1 MSDQTKTR
9 GLLTINEAA
18 KYMNQSHWTIR
29 KWLRQKR
36 IPYLQVN
43 SRVIRIEKENLD
55 EFVRENTI
63 PAKKN
68 LIRGV

>member
-1 MSDQTKTR
+1 MSDKIKTR
-9 GLLTINEAA
+9 ELLTIKAA
-18 KYMNQSHWTIR
+18 AEYLNQSHWTIR

-55 EFVRENTI
+55 DFITENTI
-63 PAKKN
+63 PSKK
-68 LIRGV
+68 I

>member
-1 MSDQTKTR
+1 
-9 GLLTINEAA
+9 
-18 KYMNQSHWTIR
+18 MNQSHWTIR

-63 PAKKN
+63 PAKK
-68 LIRGV
+68 I

>member
-29 KWLRQKR
+29 KYLRQAR
-36 IPYLQVN
+36 IPYIQIN
-43 SRVIRIEKENLD
+43 SRVIRIEKGD
-55 EFVRENTI
+55 IDGFIAENTI
-63 PAKKN
+63 PAKK
-68 LIRGV
+68 I

>member
-1 MSDQTKTR
+1 MANETKQR
-9 GLLTINEAA
+9 ELLTITEAA
-18 KYMNQSHWTIR
+18 EYLNQSHWTIR

-55 EFVRENTI
+55 DFISDNTI
-63 PAKKN
+63 PAKK
-68 LIRGV
+68 I

>member
-63 PAKKN
+63 PAKK
-68 LIRGV
+68 I